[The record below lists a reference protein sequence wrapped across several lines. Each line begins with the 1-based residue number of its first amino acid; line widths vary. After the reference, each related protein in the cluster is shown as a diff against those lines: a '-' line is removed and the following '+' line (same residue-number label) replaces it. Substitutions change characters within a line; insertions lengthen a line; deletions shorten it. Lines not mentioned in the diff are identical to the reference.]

1 MDSVYYLKN
10 KRKPS
15 LTFSDLMQRKQ
26 QQKELPPGQS
36 IMASILQSIPREAN
50 VTKIDY
56 EGPRIALY
64 TTSPRYLMEHNEII
78 SNLVNVIKKRIVV
91 RTDESI
97 RKLEEDARK
106 ILTECIPKEANLQ
119 GTFFDTATGEVS
131 VEVKRPWLLQKNAED
146 FNHAEVTEKTGWKLR
161 VRKATTNPSSTIQAI
176 NYNLK
181 ISSADRGKQ
190 LKQVGEKIFRPRL
203 TQKSE
208 VSLLTLGG
216 FGQVGRSCMLLT
228 TPDSKILIDC
238 GINPGARSPMDSFPR
253 LDWANITL
261 DDLDAVVIGHAHL
274 DHTGF
279 LPVLCKYGYK
289 GPIYCT
295 EPTLPMMNLI
305 QLDAIKVASA
315 QGRTPMYADRD
326 VKQIMKQAITIPYGT
341 VTDISPDIKLVLAN
355 AGHILGSA
363 LCHFHIGNG
372 DHNFVYSGDIKFA
385 KSILF
390 ESASWNFPRVETL
403 LIESTYG
410 AKEDIQA
417 SRQEVESS
425 FLKSVNS
432 VLKDGGKVLI
442 PIPAVGRAQEIM
454 MVIDQYMKSGEMVE
468 APVFYEGM
476 IAEASAIHEAYP
488 EYLAR
493 ELKQRIL
500 ETDDNPFDSEYFT
513 NVEHPDAR
521 EEPLREGTPCIIIA
535 TSGMLE
541 GGPVLEYF
549 KNIAPNKKNKILFV
563 SYQVNGTLGRRVLEG
578 AKQVSLIGRE
588 GKVEVVTIECGIE
601 RLDGFSGHSD
611 YNQLISF
618 VHKLRPK
625 LRRVLVNH
633 GERRK
638 SENLSMSIRR
648 MLRIPTH
655 YPQIQEAIKLF

>member
-1 MDSVYYLKN
+1 
-10 KRKPS
+10 
-15 LTFSDLMQRKQ
+15 MQRKQ
-26 QQKELPPGQS
+26 QQKELPPSQS
-36 IMASILQSIPREAN
+36 IMATILQSIPKEAN

-64 TTSPRYLMEHNEII
+64 TTSPKYLMEHNEII

-97 RKLEEDARK
+97 RKLEEDARQ
-106 ILTECIPKEANLQ
+106 ILNQCIPQEANLQ

-146 FNHAEVTEKTGWKLR
+146 FSQADVTEKTGWKLR

-181 ISSADRGKQ
+181 VSSADRGKQ

-203 TQKSE
+203 AQKSE
-208 VSLLTLGG
+208 VSLMTLGG

-238 GINPGARSPMDSFPR
+238 GINPGARNPMESFPR

-261 DDLDAVVIGHAHL
+261 DDLDAVVISHAHL

-305 QLDAIKVASA
+305 QLDAVKVAAA
-315 QGRTPMYADRD
+315 QGRAPIYSDRD

-372 DHNFVYSGDIKFA
+372 DHNFVYSGDLKFA

-410 AKEDIQA
+410 AKEDIQP
-417 SRQEVESS
+417 SRPEVESA
-425 FLKSVNS
+425 FINAVNTI
-432 VLKDGGKVLI
+432 LKDGGKVLI

-454 MVIDQYMKSGEMVE
+454 MVIDQYMKSGELVE

-493 ELKQRIL
+493 ELRQKIL

-521 EEPLREGTPCIIIA
+521 EEPLREGSPGIIIA

-549 KNIAPNKKNKILFV
+549 KNIAPDKKNKILFV
-563 SYQVNGTLGRRVLEG
+563 SYQVNGTLGRRVLDG
-578 AKQVSLIGRE
+578 ARQVSLIGRE
-588 GKVEVVTIECGIE
+588 GKVEVVNINCGIE

-648 MLRIPTH
+648 MFRVPAH
-655 YPQIQEAIKLF
+655 YPQVQEAIKLF

>member
-1 MDSVYYLKN
+1 
-10 KRKPS
+10 
-15 LTFSDLMQRKQ
+15 MQKKHRE
-26 QQKELPPGQS
+26 KELPSAQN
-36 IMASILQSIPREAN
+36 IMATILQSIPKEAS
-50 VTKIDY
+50 VTKIEY

-64 TTSPRYLMEHNEII
+64 TNSPRFLMEHNGVI

-91 RTDESI
+91 RTDEAI
-97 RKLEEDARK
+97 RKPEEDARK
-106 ILTECIPKEANLQ
+106 IIDKEVPPDAGLQ
-119 GTFFDTATGEVS
+119 ATFFDTATGEVS
-131 VEVKRPWLLQKNAED
+131 IEAKRPWLLQRNAREFSHVD
-146 FNHAEVTEKTGWKLR
+146 VTEKTGWRLR
-161 VRKATTNPSSTIQAI
+161 IRKATTIPSSTIQAI

-181 ISSADRGKQ
+181 VSSAERGKQ
-190 LKQVGEKIFRPRL
+190 LRQIGDEIFRPRL
-203 TQKSE
+203 AHRSE

-216 FGQVGRSCMLLT
+216 FGQVGRSCMLLS
-228 TPDSKILIDC
+228 TPESKILIDC
-238 GINPGARSPMDSFPR
+238 GVNPGAHHAMDAFPR

-279 LPVLCKYGYK
+279 LPTLCKYGYK

-305 QLDAIKVASA
+305 QLDAIKVATA
-315 QGRTPMYADRD
+315 QGRIPLYSERD
-326 VKQIMKQAITIPYGT
+326 VKQIMRQAITLPYGT

-372 DHNFVYSGDIKFA
+372 DHNFVYSGDLKFGR
-385 KSILF
+385 SILF
-390 ESASWNFPRVETL
+390 EAANWNFPRVETL

-410 AKEDIQA
+410 SKEDIQPT
-417 SRQEVESS
+417 RQEVESA
-425 FLKSVNS
+425 FINAINNTLA
-432 VLKDGGKVLI
+432 DGGKVLI

-454 MVIDQYMKSGEMVE
+454 MVIDHYMKSGEMVE
-468 APVFYEGM
+468 APVFTEGM

-488 EYLAR
+488 EYLER
-493 ELKQRIL
+493 ELRKKIL

-513 NVEHPDAR
+513 NVEHADAR
-521 EEPLREGTPCIIIA
+521 EEPLREDSPCIILA

-549 KNIAPNKKNKILFV
+549 KNIAPDKRNKILFV
-563 SYQVNGTLGRRVLEG
+563 SYQVNGTMGRRVLDG
-578 AKQVSLIGRE
+578 ARQVSMLGRG
-588 GKVEVVTIECGIE
+588 GKVEAVTISCGVE
-601 RLDGFSGHSD
+601 KLDGFSGHSD
-611 YNQLISF
+611 YNQLMSF
-618 VHKLRPK
+618 VQRLRPK

-638 SENLSMSIRR
+638 SENLAMNIRR
-648 MLRIPTH
+648 MYRLPAH

>member
-1 MDSVYYLKN
+1 
-10 KRKPS
+10 
-15 LTFSDLMQRKQ
+15 MQRKQ
-26 QQKELPPGQS
+26 QQKELAPGQN
-36 IMASILQSIPREAN
+36 IMATILQSIPKEAN

-56 EGPRIALY
+56 EGPRIALF
-64 TTSPRYLMEHNEII
+64 TNTPRYLMEHNEII

-97 RKLEEDARK
+97 RKSEEEARQ
-106 ILTECIPKEANLQ
+106 IIAQAVPKEADMQ
-119 GTFFDTATGEVS
+119 GTFFDTAIGEVS
-131 VEVKRPWLLQKNAED
+131 IEAKRPWLLQRNQEE
-146 FNHAEVTEKTGWKLR
+146 FNHADITEKTGWKIR
-161 VRKATTNPSSTIQAI
+161 IRKATTIQSSTIKAI

-181 ISSADRGKQ
+181 VSSSERAKQ
-190 LKQVGEKIFRPRL
+190 LKQVGEKIFRPKL
-203 TQKSE
+203 SQKSE

-228 TPDSKILIDC
+228 TAESKILIDC
-238 GINPGARSPMDSFPR
+238 GVNPGAKSPMESFPR

-261 DDLDAVVIGHAHL
+261 DDLDAIVISHAHL

-295 EPTLPMMNLI
+295 EPTLPMMNVI
-305 QLDAIKVASA
+305 QLDAIKVAAA
-315 QGRTPMYADRD
+315 QGRVPMYSEAD
-326 VKQIMKQAITIPYGT
+326 VKQIMRQAITLSYGT
-341 VTDISPDIKLVLAN
+341 VTDISPDIKLVLSN

-363 LCHFHIGNG
+363 TCHFHIGNG
-372 DHNFVYSGDIKFA
+372 DHNFVYTGDLKFG

-390 ESASWNFPRVETL
+390 ESANWNYPRVETL

-410 AKEDIQA
+410 AKEDIQPT
-417 SRQEVESS
+417 REEVEAA
-425 FLKSVNS
+425 FVNAINAI
-432 VLKDGGKVLI
+432 LRDGGKVLI

-454 MVIDQYMKSGEMVE
+454 MVINQYMKSGQLVE
-468 APVFYEGM
+468 APVFMEGM
-476 IAEASAIHEAYP
+476 IAEATSIHEAYP

-493 ELKQRIL
+493 DLRQKIL

-513 NVEHPDAR
+513 NIEHGDAR
-521 EEPLREGTPCIIIA
+521 EEPLREGTPCIIMA

-549 KNIAPNKKNKILFV
+549 KSIAPQKKNKIVFV
-563 SYQVNGTLGRRVLEG
+563 SYQVNGTLGRRVLDG
-578 AKQVSLIGRE
+578 AKQVSMLGKE
-588 GKVEVVTIECGIE
+588 GKVEVVNVECGVE
-601 RLDGFSGHSD
+601 KLDGFSGHSD
-611 YNQLISF
+611 YNQLMSF

-638 SENLSMSIRR
+638 SESLAMSIRR
-648 MLRIPTH
+648 MYRLPAH

>member
-1 MDSVYYLKN
+1 MQ
-10 KRKPS
+10 KR
-15 LTFSDLMQRKQ
+15 QQ
-26 QQKELPPGQS
+26 QQKEIPSGQN
-36 IMASILQSIPREAN
+36 IMATILQSIPKDAS
-50 VTKIDY
+50 VTKIEY

-64 TTSPRYLMEHNEII
+64 TNTPRYLMENNEII

-91 RTDESI
+91 RTDETI
-97 RKLEEDARK
+97 RKSEEDARK
-106 ILTECIPKEANLQ
+106 ILMEMVPKDAKLEN
-119 GTFFDTATGEVS
+119 TFFDTATGEVS
-131 VEVKRPWLLQKNAED
+131 LEAKRPWLLQRNAQE
-146 FNHAEVTEKTGWKLR
+146 FNHAEITEKIGWKLR
-161 VRKATTNPSSTIQAI
+161 IRKATTNPSNTIQTI

-181 ISSADRGKQ
+181 VSSNERSKQ
-190 LKQVGEKIFRPRL
+190 LRQIGDEIFRPRL
-203 TQKSE
+203 AQKSE
-208 VSLLTLGG
+208 VSLFTLGG
-216 FGQVGRSCMLLT
+216 FGQVGRSCMLLST
-228 TPDSKILIDC
+228 AESKILVDC
-238 GINPGARSPMDSFPR
+238 GVNPGAQSPSESFPR
-253 LDWANITL
+253 LDWVNLTL

-315 QGRTPMYADRD
+315 QGKTPMYSDRD
-326 VKQIMKQAITIPYGT
+326 VKQIMRQTITIPYGT

-372 DHNFVYSGDIKFA
+372 EHNFVYSGDIKFA

-390 ESASWNFPRVETL
+390 EAANWNFPRVETL
-403 LIESTYG
+403 LVESTYG
-410 AKEDIQA
+410 AKEDIQP
-417 SRQEVESS
+417 SRQEVESA
-425 FLKSVNS
+425 FINAVNNT
-432 VLKDGGKVLI
+432 LADGGKVLI

-454 MVIDQYMKSGEMVE
+454 MVIDHYMKSGEMVE
-468 APVFYEGM
+468 APVFTEGM
-476 IAEASAIHEAYP
+476 ISEASAIHEAYP

-493 ELKQRIL
+493 ELRQKIL

-521 EEPLREGTPCIIIA
+521 EEALRENSPCIILA

-549 KNIAPNKKNKILFV
+549 KNIAPDKNNKILFV
-563 SYQVNGTLGRRVLEG
+563 SYQVNGTMGRRVLDG
-578 AKQVSLIGRE
+578 ARQVSMLGKE
-588 GKVEVVTIECGIE
+588 GKVEVVNINCGME
-601 RLDGFSGHSD
+601 KLDGFSGHSD
-611 YNQLISF
+611 YNQLMSF
-618 VHKLRPK
+618 VQKLRPK

-638 SENLSMSIRR
+638 SENLAMNIRR
-648 MLRIPTH
+648 MFRVPAH

>member
-1 MDSVYYLKN
+1 MQT
-10 KRKPS
+10 KP
-15 LTFSDLMQRKQ
+15 QR
-26 QQKELPPGQS
+26 KELPSAQN
-36 IMASILQSIPREAN
+36 IMATILQSIPKEAN
-50 VTKIDY
+50 VTKIEY

-64 TTSPRYLMEHNEII
+64 TNLPRFLMENNDVI

-97 RKLEEDARK
+97 RKSEEDARK
-106 ILTECIPKEANLQ
+106 ILETEVPKDADLQ
-119 GTFFDTATGEVS
+119 GTIFDTATGEVS
-131 VEVKRPWLLQKNAED
+131 VEVKRPWLLQRNSKEFSHVD
-146 FNHAEVTEKTGWKLR
+146 TTEKTGWRLR
-161 VRKATTNPSSTIQAI
+161 IRKATTIPSSTIQTI

-181 ISSADRGKQ
+181 ISASDRSKQ
-190 LKQVGEKIFRPRL
+190 LRQIGDEIFRPRL
-203 TQKSE
+203 AQRSE

-216 FGQVGRSCMLLT
+216 FGQVGRSCMLLS
-228 TPDSKILIDC
+228 TPESKILIDC
-238 GINPGARSPMDSFPR
+238 GVNPGARSAMDAYPR

-279 LPVLCKYGYK
+279 LPTLCKYGYK

-305 QLDAIKVASA
+305 QLDAIKVATA
-315 QGRTPMYADRD
+315 QGRVPLYSERD
-326 VKQIMKQAITIPYGT
+326 VKQIMRQAITLPYGT

-372 DHNFVYSGDIKFA
+372 DHNFVYSGDIKFG

-390 ESASWNFPRVETL
+390 EAANWNFPRVETL

-410 AKEDIQA
+410 AKEDIQPT
-417 SRQEVESS
+417 RQEVESA
-425 FLKSVNS
+425 FINAVNNT
-432 VLKDGGKVLI
+432 LADGGKVLI

-454 MVIDQYMKSGEMVE
+454 MVIDHYMKSGEMIE
-468 APVFYEGM
+468 APVFTEGM
-476 IAEASAIHEAYP
+476 ISEASSIHEAYP
-488 EYLAR
+488 EYLER
-493 ELKQRIL
+493 ELRKKIL

-513 NVEHPDAR
+513 NIEHADAR
-521 EEPLREGTPCIIIA
+521 EEPLREDSPCIVLA

-549 KNIAPNKKNKILFV
+549 KNVAPNKNNKVLFV
-563 SYQVNGTLGRRVLEG
+563 SYQVNGTLGRRVLDG
-578 AKQVSLIGRE
+578 SRQVSMLGKE
-588 GKVEVVTIECGIE
+588 GKVEVVTINCGVE
-601 RLDGFSGHSD
+601 KLDGFSGHSD
-611 YNQLISF
+611 YNQLMSF
-618 VHKLRPK
+618 VQRLRPK

-638 SENLSMSIRR
+638 SENLAMNIRR
-648 MLRIPTH
+648 MYRLPAH